1 MTRSMKSD
9 LKSVPAASADVQ
21 AARRVL
27 RLEIEGIHALSE
39 TLDDSLDVALD
50 LLAAVSGRIVVT
62 GMGKSGLVGRKI
74 AATLASVGTPALF
87 VHPAEASHG
96 DLGMITN
103 GDAVLAISN
112 SGETAEIMDVVA
124 YTRRFSIPLV
134 VITSKP
140 ESSLGKTADVAL
152 VLPTSREA
160 CPMGLAP
167 TTSTTMTLALGD
179 AIAVALLQRRGFSVD
194 DFHVFHPGGKLGR
207 KLLRVRDIMHEG
219 DELPLIDGDIGM
231 PEALL
236 QMTGKRFGCIGIVDD
251 ERALVGIITDGDLRR
266 HMEDSLLRRKARDI
280 MTRTPFTIRPEA
292 LAAEALSFMNSRR
305 ISALF
310 VVDGGKP
317 VGIVHLHDVFRAGV
331 V

>member
-9 LKSVPAASADVQ
+9 LKSVPAASDDVQ

-27 RLEIEGIHALSE
+27 RLEIAGIQALSE

-103 GDAVLAISN
+103 GDAVMAISN

-140 ESSLGKTADVAL
+140 NSSLGKTADVAL
-152 VLPTSREA
+152 VLPTSQEA

-179 AIAVALLQRRGFSVD
+179 AIAVTLLQRRGFSVD

-207 KLLRVRDIMHEG
+207 KLLRVRDIMHVG
-219 DELPLIDGDIGM
+219 DEIPLITGDVGM
-231 PEALL
+231 PDALL

-251 ERALVGIITDGDLRR
+251 ARALVGIITDGDLRR
-266 HMEDSLLRRKARDI
+266 HMEDSLLSRKARDI
-280 MTRTPFTIRPEA
+280 MTRTPFTIRSEA
-292 LAAEALSFMNSRR
+292 LAAEALNFMNSRR

-310 VVDGGKP
+310 VVDGGQP